1 MIYKRNA
8 MQTVV
13 KDIVN
18 IEIIDMY
25 KLFNAKRIS

>member
-1 MIYKRNA
+1 MIYKRNT

-25 KLFNAKRIS
+25 KLFNAERVS

>member
-25 KLFNAKRIS
+25 KLFNAKRVS